1 MGWWSDLW
9 DTIFPHGGG
18 NTRRNIKADNIKSNA
33 KEEAKEKPK
42 KESDK

>member
-18 NTRRNIKADNIKSNA
+18 NTRPIRANDGNSK
-33 KEEAKEKPK
+33 KETEEKTK

>member
-1 MGWWSDLW
+1 MGFW
-9 DTIFPHGGG
+9 DWFFKYHGGG

-33 KEEAKEKPK
+33 KEETKEK